1 MNKAIKFR
9 GKRVDNGEWIYGS
22 LVVADNGTFIIEL
35 GIGIIDFSP
44 EYNANAVGC
53 GVEDRGLEDRY
64 EGAEYG
70 FDEGVRRTLENVPEF
85 IEVIP
90 DTVGQ
95 YIGHKD
101 EVNTEIYYGDVID
114 NDDYI
119 FLVRN
124 ALYGCYLE
132 QLSHPED
139 EDDEDWS
146 AYLSTHLTDNSKIIG
161 NVWDNPEL
169 LTQ

>member
-1 MNKAIKFR
+1 MQIKFR
-9 GKRVDNGEWIYGS
+9 GERIDHEECTPPYKWVYGYYFKTPLTAENCGLDSFLPGETRHCI
-22 LVVADNGTFIIEL
+22 ATE
-35 GIGIIDFSP
+35 
-44 EYNANAVGC
+44 
-53 GVEDRGLEDRY
+53 
-64 EGAEYG
+64 
-70 FDEGVRRTLENVPEF
+70 EGVVY
-85 IEVIP
+85 EVIP

-101 EVNTEIYYGDVID
+101 EVNTEIYYGDIID

-132 QLSHPED
+132 QLSSPED

-146 AYLSTHLTDNSKIIG
+146 AYLSTHPITDNSKIIG

-169 LTQ
+169 LTK